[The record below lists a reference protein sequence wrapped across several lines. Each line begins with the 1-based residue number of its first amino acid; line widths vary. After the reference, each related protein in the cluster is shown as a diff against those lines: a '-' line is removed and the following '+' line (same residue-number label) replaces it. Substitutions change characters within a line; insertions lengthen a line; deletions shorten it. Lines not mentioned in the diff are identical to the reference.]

1 MIVLA
6 FICIQASNESRVGAT
21 RWLIALLCNIYRSI
35 LVLSWYRLYLWLWC
49 ECTHNRVVLSW
60 VFANIHLANAV
71 DTHCTARV
79 SGLGSIIF
87 RRTLAR
93 CSINNGIVQR
103 GKVFHAQR
111 FAVQLALGIVFRD
124 RNDDNIIVV
133 ILYIVFYIVSMHT
146 FNIRLPTILFTL
158 EVDFIVCG
166 ALIGTNI
173 VIVPLTWKVIAH
185 LIALGETNAGVAR
198 IGSTC
203 SRVAAGEIKYAY
215 NRWDLG

>member
-1 MIVLA
+1 MKSCNWDCFSIRLIERIMIVLA

-35 LVLSWYRLYLWLWC
+35 LVVRLYLWLWC
-49 ECTHNRVVLSW
+49 ECTHNRTELSW

-103 GKVFHAQR
+103 GKVLHAQR
-111 FAVQLALGIVFRD
+111 FAVQFALSIVFRD
-124 RNDDNIIVV
+124 INDDNI
-133 ILYIVFYIVSMHT
+133 FVSRSKR
-146 FNIRLPTILFTL
+146 FSLSY
-158 EVDFIVCG
+158 FI
-166 ALIGTNI
+166 
-173 VIVPLTWKVIAH
+173 
-185 LIALGETNAGVAR
+185 
-198 IGSTC
+198 S
-203 SRVAAGEIKYAY
+203 
-215 NRWDLG
+215 